1 MATPVEFIDPSHD
14 YSQLNEHHI
23 ERLQPTKSNDVIIKK
38 VSFFGKMSKSV
49 EKRPKFHLV
58 IIILLVLI
66 IIIVIIYYRG
76 LLFIGPFCA
85 NNIKCKKNTKKPA
98 IIPAAIVPAA
108 IVTKNDPQTDNLIAS
123 LNSN

>member
-66 IIIVIIYYRG
+66 IIIKQLLKIIM
-76 LLFIGPFCA
+76 LLF
-85 NNIKCKKNTKKPA
+85 NYKKYIM
-98 IIPAAIVPAA
+98 II
-108 IVTKNDPQTDNLIAS
+108 Q
-123 LNSN
+123 